1 MTKDPAQPQ
10 SDRQRRSPRLGQHD
24 REAALL
30 RGGSRAK
37 VVVLN
42 LSQAGIM
49 GECAAPL
56 APDERVDIVLDN
68 REPVRATTRWVE
80 GRRFGAVFDEPLP
93 FEALLPPRGRGFQ
106 AAQTKTDRTAVDAP
120 AIVRVDG
127 VPVEARIRNVS
138 TRGMLIDTAVRLPTQ
153 QVVEIVVA
161 DWIARGV
168 VAWSRDGSAGVRLE
182 KALSEEQTLDL
193 VMARRTTA

>member
-1 MTKDPAQPQ
+1 MTGDPAQPQ

-30 RGGSRAK
+30 RDESRAK
-37 VVVLN
+37 IVVLN
-42 LSQAGIM
+42 LSQSGIM

-56 APDERVDIVLDN
+56 VAEERIDIVLDN

-106 AAQTKTDRTAVDAP
+106 PGHAKTDRTVVDAP

-138 TRGMLIDTAVRLPTQ
+138 TRGMLIDTAVRLPPRRAI
-153 QVVEIVVA
+153 EIAVA
-161 DWIARGV
+161 DWVVRGV
-168 VAWSRDGSAGVRLE
+168 VAWSRDGGAGVRLD

-193 VMARRTTA
+193 QLARRASA